1 MKILF
6 FNYEYPPLGGGAG
19 NANEYIFQ
27 EFQKIPDLEVDLI
40 TSSPEKAGSEEKLGK
55 NITIHRVDI
64 SKDPKNL
71 HYQSQKDL
79 LVYAFRAFFLARKL
93 AKKNHYDLS
102 HSFFTV
108 PCGFISLCLKMSFG
122 IPYIVSLRGSDVP
135 GYSERFS
142 WLYKLLSPLIRFIWK
157 KSARVVANSQ
167 GLKELAQKSSPKQ
180 PIDIIYNGVDTDE
193 FRPANFEDRVSI
205 IKSDSPFKILCISRL
220 TPRKGINYLLDAFKK
235 VRAKYPKVK
244 LIIGGEGDAEEALKE
259 QAEKLGIKN
268 QVNFLGRIPH
278 EKVSHIYASAD
289 VFVLPSLNEGMSNT
303 ILEAI
308 ASGLP
313 IIATDTGGTR
323 ELVEDGKNGFVIPLR
338 SSEVIA
344 EKLERLLEDS
354 VLKASMGQKSRKK
367 SEEMSWK
374 KVAKDYYSLYN
385 EITQ

>member
-6 FNYEYPPLGGGAG
+6 LNYEYPPLGGGAG
-19 NANEYIFQ
+19 NANKYIFG
-27 EFQKIPDLEVDLI
+27 EFQKIPDLEVDFI

-64 SKDPKNL
+64 GKDPKNL

-79 LVYAFRAFFLARKL
+79 LAYAFRAFFLARKL

-157 KSARVVANSQ
+157 KSAHVVANSQ
-167 GLKELAQKSSPKQ
+167 GLKELAQKSSPEQ
-180 PIDIIYNGVDTDE
+180 VIDVIVNGVDTEE
-193 FRPANFEDRVSI
+193 FKPRENKNRPDGIFR
-205 IKSDSPFKILCISRL
+205 ILCISRL
-220 TPRKGINYLLDAFKK
+220 THRKGINYLLDAFKI
-235 VRAKYPKVK
+235 VRAKYPEIELV
-244 LIIGGEGDAEEALKE
+244 IGGEGDAEGELRE

-278 EKVSHIYASAD
+278 EKVSRIYASAD

-313 IIATDTGGTR
+313 VIATDTGGTR
-323 ELVEDGKNGFVIPLR
+323 ELVQEEKNGFVVKTKDA
-338 SSEVIA
+338 EDIA
-344 EKLERLLEDS
+344 QKLERLIAAPNLLEN
-354 VLKASMGQKSRKK
+354 MGQASREKA
-367 SEEMSWK
+367 EDMSWK